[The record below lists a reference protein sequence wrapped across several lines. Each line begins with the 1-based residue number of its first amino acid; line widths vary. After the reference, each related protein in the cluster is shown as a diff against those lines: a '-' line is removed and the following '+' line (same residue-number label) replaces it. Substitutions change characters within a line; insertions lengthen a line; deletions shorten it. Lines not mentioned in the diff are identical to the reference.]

1 MRSLFFVSVA
11 VGILS
16 GTTISVKAQTSI
28 SLERLGKRIQPRFI
42 ENIEVRRDAVPVTAA
57 VAVVNQ
63 VPVVKK
69 VEKPAIAASA
79 EFGRT
84 IETCTPLQFKY
95 AQLMDME
102 VESVTNF
109 DLINFIEGWW
119 AVRYRFGGV
128 TKRGVDCSAYTGQLI
143 NAVFG
148 YTMPRTAR
156 EQYRVTQRI
165 SRNELSEGDLVFFN
179 TRGGV
184 SHVGVYLGNNRFTHS
199 SSHSGVT
206 ISSLDDPYYSK
217 RFIGGGRINEAP
229 AEPEATASAE

>member
-16 GTTISVKAQTSI
+16 GTTISAKAQTSI
-28 SLERLGKRIQPRFI
+28 NIERLSKKFQPRFI
-42 ENIEVRRDAVPVTAA
+42 ENIEVRRDAVPVTAT
-57 VAVVNQ
+57 VAVVKQ
-63 VPVVKK
+63 A
-69 VEKPAIAASA
+69 PAAEAVTKTAAPAS
-79 EFGRT
+79 EFGTT

-102 VESVTNF
+102 VESVSSF
-109 DLINFIEGWW
+109 DLLNFIEEWW
-119 AVRYRFGGV
+119 AVRYRYGGT
-128 TKRGVDCSAYTGQLI
+128 TKRGVDCSSYTGQLI

-148 YTMPRTAR
+148 YILPRTAR

-165 SRNELSEGDLVFFN
+165 SRDELAEGDLVFFN

-199 SSHSGVT
+199 SCHSGVT
-206 ISSLDDPYYSK
+206 ISSLNDPYYSK
-217 RFIGGGRINEAP
+217 KYIAGGRINEAP
-229 AEPEATASAE
+229 AAPEATASAE